1 MPLEALRAWA
11 NGKHGYVAF
20 YAQQVAVAAE
30 SCFTLCQ
37 LAQSERLFS
46 LVNEDVLPSV
56 WLRIYRGRVSALEKA
71 WEAYKN
77 YEPIPDEL
85 TVARKTAYAA
95 WTREKGKF
103 IVGAKKNREV
113 EARLWRATEDWHYKN
128 LVDEWDVGR
137 SERFIRLNPAVAF
150 TFRVSMPVHLLWG
163 CSATTLY
170 RQARLGNPESVG
182 RLLRIDPLVIED
194 KQIRKHKLEIL
205 RGGGER
211 AKILSRE
218 LSQDTSRLITLGNMK
233 VLLAADVVKL
243 SKAFERDLKLIAKET
258 PGMKVGRVHLEVP
271 EIRGL
276 FDAIAQDILNKD
288 EDEDLPEEDEALAKA
303 IQRAQRFWPD
313 Y

>member
-11 NGKHGYVAF
+11 DGKHGYVAF
-20 YAQQVAVAAE
+20 YAQQVAVSAE
-30 SCFTLCQ
+30 SCFMLCQ

-56 WLRIYRGRVSALEKA
+56 WLRIYRGRINALKKA
-71 WEAYKN
+71 WEAYRD

-85 TVARKTAYAA
+85 TTASNAAHAA
-95 WTREKGKF
+95 WTSEKGKF
-103 IVGAKKNREV
+103 IVGAKKNRDV
-113 EARLWRATEDWHYKN
+113 EERLWRATEDWHYKN
-128 LVDEWDVGR
+128 LVGEWDVEK
-137 SERFIRLNPAVAF
+137 SEKFVRLNPAVAW
-150 TFRVSMPVHLLWG
+150 TFRVSMPIQLIWG

-170 RQARLGNPESVG
+170 RKARLGNPESIG

-205 RGGGER
+205 KGGGER

-218 LSQDTSRLITLGNMK
+218 LSQDTSRLITPGNMK
-233 VLLAADVVKL
+233 VLLAADVIKL
-243 SKAFERDLKLIAKET
+243 SKAFERNLKLLAKKT
-258 PGMKVGRVHLEVP
+258 PGMKVGRIRLESP
-271 EIRGL
+271 DIRGL
-276 FDAIAQDILNKD
+276 YDAIAQDMCNKD
-288 EDEDLPEEDEALAKA
+288 EDKDIPKEDEALAKA